1 MILDFLEVGI
11 AIHLVARIA
20 CGKCETTEPSDGTLC
35 PPTDR
40 GVISRPRGRLTVR
53 LSKSLRAIAVAASAL
68 GLCSCLLLFQGTT
81 EQIGVASDPPGATV
95 TLNNGETRVTP
106 FTITVPREKDL
117 QLHFSKAGY
126 QSTDLVDNSQVEGL
140 IIVDV
145 IPLMIPWGIDASA
158 GAGFA
163 HQQTSLYAH
172 LDPAAAAASDSPSRS
187 ATSSPQ
193 AVPKTANSDTAIAP

>member
-1 MILDFLEVGI
+1 
-11 AIHLVARIA
+11 
-20 CGKCETTEPSDGTLC
+20 
-35 PPTDR
+35 
-40 GVISRPRGRLTVR
+40 
-53 LSKSLRAIAVAASAL
+53 
-68 GLCSCLLLFQGTT
+68 LFQGTT
-81 EQIGVASDPPGATV
+81 EQIGVTSDPPGATV

-117 QLHFSKAGY
+117 QLHFSKDGY

-172 LDPAAAAASDSPSRS
+172 LDPTAAAASDSPLPS

-193 AVPKTANSDTAIAP
+193 AVPNTANSDTAIAP

>member
-1 MILDFLEVGI
+1 M
-11 AIHLVARIA
+11 
-20 CGKCETTEPSDGTLC
+20 K
-35 PPTDR
+35 
-40 GVISRPRGRLTVR
+40 
-53 LSKSLRAIAVAASAL
+53 LSESLRATAVAASAL
-68 GLCSCLLLFQGTT
+68 GLCSCLLIFQGTT
-81 EQIGVASDPPGATV
+81 EQIEVASDPPGCTV
-95 TLNNGETRVTP
+95 TLNNGETMITP

-172 LDPAAAAASDSPSRS
+172 LDPAGAEAVDSPSRS
-187 ATSSPQ
+187 TIPAAQAT
-193 AVPKTANSDTAIAP
+193 PKTETSDTTIAPR